1 MARQGF
7 VVSSR
12 TRSLELGAW
21 SGRRERGKLGLEATD
36 IESKGRRSGR
46 WRLFVFCRGGGKGA
60 GI

>member
-12 TRSLELGAW
+12 TRSLELGAAGGKEGN
-21 SGRRERGKLGLEATD
+21 SGWKLTD
-36 IESKGRRSGR
+36 IESKRRRSGR
-46 WRLFVFCRGGGKGA
+46 WRLFFFLQGEKGA